1 MSLSQARVDVIHLPL
16 QHSAFK
22 KQGESE
28 QLALKKKKSPISLVR
43 PGSK

>member
-28 QLALKKKKSPISLVR
+28 QLALKKKSPISLVR